1 VIAEI
6 AAWTLC
12 FPVASVLM
20 VARLLGYGRTT
31 PEERVAALLH
41 WYPAEWRARHGDELA
56 QLLLDAIDGGR
67 HDLRMSL
74 DVAREGLLE
83 RMRAPRWN
91 RIRAGFLIGTGS
103 TMLIPQGI
111 VAALLTPFDLPRS
124 WFVALYAGA
133 DVRWLV
139 LGVMIGG
146 GLLLIERGTRIYATD
161 CAPSAG

>member
-1 VIAEI
+1 
-6 AAWTLC
+6 
-12 FPVASVLM
+12 
-20 VARLLGYGRTT
+20 
-31 PEERVAALLH
+31 
-41 WYPAEWRARHGDELA
+41 
-56 QLLLDAIDGGR
+56 
-67 HDLRMSL
+67 
-74 DVAREGLLE
+74 
-83 RMRAPRWN
+83 MRAPRWN